1 MAEPKAA
8 DVTSSLDWQGFYSTG
23 QVARIARIP
32 RRTLYSWKSK
42 DIVKPSVVVMEGE
55 EVIDEGYSYADL
67 TVIRLIRA
75 IRDKKLNLRSASVA
89 LRHLVDRFG
98 TLNKGWFDVHV
109 YIANNNVY
117 AERLDEWEVTTATH
131 HGQKIETRLF
141 GDVFDILRDMDED
154 GDILLPK
161 GFSHCI
167 SIKPNVMNGEP
178 VIKNT
183 RVPIASIAAKF
194 HQGVSL
200 DRLAELYT
208 PISRLCIEKAVEYED
223 YLNSPIP
230 KTGEAVSGR

>member
-1 MAEPKAA
+1 MGGAEAA
-8 DVTSSLDWQGFYSTG
+8 LTRARQDFEKGEFRW
-23 QVARIARIP
+23 VAEIVNAVVFSDPNNKDARM
-32 RRTLYSWKSK
+32 L
-42 DIVKPSVVVMEGE
+42 G
-55 EVIDEGYSYADL
+55 ADA
-67 TVIRLIRA
+67 RQ
-75 IRDKKLNLRSASVA
+75 
-89 LRHLVDRFG
+89 F
-98 TLNKGWFDVHV
+98 NKGWFDVHV